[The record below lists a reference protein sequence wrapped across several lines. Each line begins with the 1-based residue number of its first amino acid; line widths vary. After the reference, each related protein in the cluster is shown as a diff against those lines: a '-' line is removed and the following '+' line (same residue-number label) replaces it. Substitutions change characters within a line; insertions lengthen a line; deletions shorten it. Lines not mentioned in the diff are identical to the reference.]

1 MNENVDYKLD
11 IDKMAG
17 KKIAKFLWKC
27 AGGDERIMQYASYY
41 DHMKMMGIGGVVLA
55 TAVLA
60 TLAMGF
66 AIQTIFGS
74 WYATIPIALVWGL
87 IIFNLDRFIVSVGKG
102 DGEEKIGGWE
112 FLSAFPRL
120 VMAIFIGLT
129 ISAPLETEIFDK
141 EIDREWENAKMDMS
155 IKRRYEVEQEFLNT
169 GEYRSTMDKI
179 KQDSVVLSRSELL
192 KNEAN
197 NNILLLNTIGLY
209 GAVPCNKGAVCTN
222 TSHQTLYKL
231 ASDANL
237 AYEKDLRR
245 LDSLKKVLASFEDKR
260 VLMLN
265 NAADSIKALKP
276 GFLDKIMMI
285 EKLSS
290 QGKEVEVYDPATG
303 KIKME
308 NGKPVVKEIYGN
320 AWWPI
325 NLVRWLFILLE
336 VAPVLLKMFM
346 VKSAYDYMQ
355 ENVTQIL
362 IAKQGIYYE
371 PLKDEHGKLIWAGTN
386 HNPARIIEVIKHQNE
401 LEERNAKEAI
411 TLFADEESKKIKD
424 DPSQFFDDK
433 TKKGG

>member
-209 GAVPCNKGAVCTN
+209 GAVPCKKGAVCTN

>member
-11 IDKMAG
+11 IDKMGG
-17 KKIAKFLWKC
+17 KKIARFLWKC

-120 VMAIFIGLT
+120 VMAVFIGLT
-129 ISAPLETEIFDK
+129 ISAPLETKIFDK
-141 EIDREWENAKMDMS
+141 EIAREWESVKMDMS

-169 GEYRSTMDKI
+169 GESRSTKDKI
-179 KQDSVVLSRSELL
+179 KGDSIVLSASEARR
-192 KNEAN
+192 NEFATQK
-197 NNILLLNTIGLY
+197 LLLTTSGLN
-209 GAVPCNKGAVCTN
+209 GVKCDQGPNCRFNE
-222 TSHQTLYKL
+222 SHRELYKDL
-231 ASDANL
+231 AKAEV
-237 AYEKDLRR
+237 AYNKDLRR
-245 LDSLKKVLASFEDKR
+245 LDSLKRVLASFEDKR

-265 NAADSIKALKP
+265 NAADSIKKLTP
-276 GFLDKIMMI
+276 GFLDQIMMI

-290 QGKEVEVYDPATG
+290 EGEEVEVYDPATG

-308 NGKPVVKEIYGN
+308 KGKPVVKEIYGN

-371 PLKDEHGKLIWAGTN
+371 PIKDENGKLIWTGTN
-386 HNPARIIEVIKHQNE
+386 YNPERIIEVVKHQNE
-401 LEERNAKEAI
+401 LEKRNAKEAI
-411 TLFADEESKKIKD
+411 TVFADEESKKIKD

>member
-11 IDKMAG
+11 IDKMWG
-17 KKIAKFLWKC
+17 KKIARFLWKC
-27 AGGDERIMQYASYY
+27 AGGDEQIMKYASYY

-55 TAVLA
+55 TSVLA
-60 TLAMGF
+60 TIAMGF

-112 FLSAFPRL
+112 FISAFPRL
-120 VMAIFIGLT
+120 VMAVFIGIT

-169 GEYRSTMDKI
+169 GEYRSTTDKI
-179 KQDSVVLSRSELL
+179 KKDSIVLSISEARKKEFDL
-192 KNEAN
+192 KIE
-197 NNILLLNTIGLY
+197 LLNTSGLN
-209 GAVPCNKGAVCTN
+209 GEVCTEGA
-222 TSHQTLYKL
+222 TCPTERHQTLYKL
-231 ASDANL
+231 AADANIE
-237 AYEKDLRR
+237 YTKDLRR
-245 LDSLKKVLASFEDKR
+245 LDSLKKVLASFEDRR
-260 VLMLN
+260 VAMLN
-265 NAADSIKALKP
+265 AAADSIKALKP

-285 EKLSS
+285 ERLSS
-290 QGKEVEVYDPATG
+290 EGKLVEVYDPTTG

-371 PLKDEHGKLIWAGTN
+371 PIKDENGKLIWTGTN
-386 HNPARIIEVIKHQNE
+386 YNPERIIEVIKHQNE
-401 LEERNAKEAI
+401 LEKRNAKEAI
-411 TLFADEESKKIKD
+411 TVFADEEMKKIQD
-424 DPSQFFDDK
+424 DPSQFFDDNG
-433 TKKGG
+433 KKKPE